1 MEQFLRIEGTYW
13 IIAIGAIGFL
23 VRSITKL
30 ILDKNLETHK
40 VLLQKTTIDHQILFS
55 KLLVDRGEVLKNL
68 YSKIS
73 TMERAMKDLVG
84 YTTKEKADEAIKI
97 ILDLKHYFEDNKIFF
112 DEKLASE
119 IKKLVT
125 TAHNAYFDAN
135 WNSEYQI
142 VDIPNENIQN
152 ETMEKRLDGFKKVNK
167 VLPDLKKNIENEF
180 RTLLGVRDNIA

>member
-1 MEQFLRIEGTYW
+1 
-13 IIAIGAIGFL
+13 
-23 VRSITKL
+23 
-30 ILDKNLETHK
+30 
-40 VLLQKTTIDHQILFS
+40 
-55 KLLVDRGEVLKNL
+55 
-68 YSKIS
+68 
-73 TMERAMKDLVG
+73 MERAMKDLVG

-119 IKKLVT
+119 IEKLVT

-152 ETMEKRLDGFKKVNK
+152 ETMEKRLDGFKKLNK

-180 RTLLGVRDNIA
+180 RTLLGVNQGRATSHNTISTYRATSALGLEETSQRNHSTHPLR